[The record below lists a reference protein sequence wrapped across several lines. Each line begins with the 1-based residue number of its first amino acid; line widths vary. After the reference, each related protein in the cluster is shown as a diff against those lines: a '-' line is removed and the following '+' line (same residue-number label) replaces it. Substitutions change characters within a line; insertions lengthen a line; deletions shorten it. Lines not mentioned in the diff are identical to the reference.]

1 MSENPARHLSE
12 AAEGI
17 RAFNHTSRSAA
28 KDWEFPG
35 HAYDA
40 IGNLSYMVGM
50 LQQAVGQATRP
61 VMHTYEH
68 GRVRIDGNGD
78 ADVKVAELVKARE
91 DAEAAAAALTAAV
104 QRMHNAVSPMGLD
117 TTGIPEFEV
126 DDEDDDNTGSD
137 GWFDSAQ
144 LDGLPDDRD

>member
-1 MSENPARHLSE
+1 MSEKPARHLSQ
-12 AAEGI
+12 AAEGV
-17 RAFNHTSRSAA
+17 RAFNHTSLSVGD
-28 KDWEFPG
+28 DWVYPG

-40 IGNLSYMVGM
+40 VGNLSHMVGM
-50 LQQAVGQATRP
+50 LEQAVQQSTRP

-78 ADVKVAELVKARE
+78 ADAKVAELVAAQR

-117 TTGIPEFEV
+117 TTGIPEFE
-126 DDEDDDNTGSD
+126 DDEDD
-137 GWFDSAQ
+137 A
-144 LDGLPDDRD
+144 

>member
-1 MSENPARHLSE
+1 MSENPARHLSQ
-12 AAEGI
+12 AAEGV
-17 RAFNHTSRSAA
+17 RAFNHTSRSVGD
-28 KDWEFPG
+28 DWVYPG

-40 IGNLSYMVGM
+40 VGNLSHMVGM
-50 LQQAVGQATRP
+50 LEQAVQQSTRP

-78 ADVKVAELVKARE
+78 ADAKVAELVAAQR

-117 TTGIPEFEV
+117 TTGIPEFE
-126 DDEDDDNTGSD
+126 DDEDDE
-137 GWFDSAQ
+137 
-144 LDGLPDDRD
+144 